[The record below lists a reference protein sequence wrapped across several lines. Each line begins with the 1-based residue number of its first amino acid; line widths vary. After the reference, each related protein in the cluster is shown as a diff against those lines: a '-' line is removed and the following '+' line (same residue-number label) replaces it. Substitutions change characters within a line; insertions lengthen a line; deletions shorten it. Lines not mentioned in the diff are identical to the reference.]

1 MSSLQ
6 QLPSISKLLAS
17 SNHQKSDVYA
27 HHIHSFRNVWDR
39 TEPIS
44 KQNPKNLAAVSRV
57 HWGSKFLRKSFRVA
71 LYKWWGLSMLRVMAD
86 EIHIAYL
93 RIQARKR

>member
-1 MSSLQ
+1 M
-6 QLPSISKLLAS
+6 
-17 SNHQKSDVYA
+17 
-27 HHIHSFRNVWDR
+27 FMR
-39 TEPIS
+39 TTSTHFATCGTGLNPIS

-71 LYKWWGLSMLRVMAD
+71 LYKWLGLSMLRVMAD